1 MKLLIFLHLKT
12 PTKKLLAYQ
21 PALNKIT
28 LHEFCTWSLVVNL
41 EPVKKSNHALPGGS
55 LQHLAYQPALYK
67 MTLHEFCTWSLV
79 VNLEPMKKIKPCPAC
94 WQSSGRTSG
103 SIPDLVSY
111 THNTFYFV
119 CTLCRATSTLTGK
132 MSQFNSRFIHRCLD
146 KTHYTNKIGTHQC
159 NAQKQSAIII

>member
-21 PALNKIT
+21 PALNKMT

-41 EPVKKSNHALPGGS
+41 EPVKKSNNALPGGS

-103 SIPDLVSY
+103 SIPDLV
-111 THNTFYFV
+111 V
-119 CTLCRATSTLTGK
+119 ELTS
-132 MSQFNSRFIHRCLD
+132 CLVETIRSSF
-146 KTHYTNKIGTHQC
+146 KFKN
-159 NAQKQSAIII
+159 

>member
-21 PALNKIT
+21 PALNKMT

-41 EPVKKSNHALPGGS
+41 EPVKKSNNTLPGGS
-55 LQHLAYQPALYK
+55 LQHLAYQSALYK

-103 SIPDLVSY
+103 SIPDLVYFIYFIWLYFSERVFCVWLY
-111 THNTFYFV
+111 FSESVFYIWLDFSGSV
-119 CTLCRATSTLTGK
+119 
-132 MSQFNSRFIHRCLD
+132 FCL
-146 KTHYTNKIGTHQC
+146 
-159 NAQKQSAIII
+159 